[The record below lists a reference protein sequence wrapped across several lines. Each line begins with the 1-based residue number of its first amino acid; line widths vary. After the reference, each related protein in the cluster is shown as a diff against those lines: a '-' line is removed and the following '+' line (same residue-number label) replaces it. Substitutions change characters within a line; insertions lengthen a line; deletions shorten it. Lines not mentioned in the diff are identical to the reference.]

1 MSANHHPASENAH
14 PAFPPIARLG
24 LSLVIGGTMAVVLAY
39 ALAFAPAPWPARSA
53 WLMAAAQPAIMV
65 GAMALSTRG
74 RRARDWR
81 WVLTLVVVALSV
93 LSGLLA
99 VLLMPAE
106 QVTTPLWFSLPPRVL
121 VLLVLVVAVPSVAL
135 PWVYAK
141 TYVAVADSE

>member
-1 MSANHHPASENAH
+1 MTAPASSVSPNAQ
-14 PAFPPIARLG
+14 PGFPPIARLG
-24 LSLVIGGTMAVVLAY
+24 LALMIGGTMAVALAY
-39 ALAFAPAPWPARSA
+39 ALAFAPAPWPTRSA

-74 RRARDWR
+74 RSARDRR

-106 QVTTPLWFSLPPRVL
+106 QATTPLWLGLPPRVL
-121 VLLVLVVAVPSVAL
+121 VLLVLVVAVPTVAL
-135 PWVYAK
+135 PWAYAK
-141 TYVAVADSE
+141 TFVAVADSE

>member
-1 MSANHHPASENAH
+1 MTAHTPSASQDVRPS
-14 PAFPPIARLG
+14 FPPIARLG
-24 LSLVIGGTMAVVLAY
+24 LMLVVGGTMAVALAY
-39 ALAFAPAPWPARSA
+39 ALAFAAAPWPARSA

-74 RRARDWR
+74 QSARDRR

-106 QVTTPLWFSLPPRVL
+106 QATTPLWLGLPPRVL

-141 TYVAVADSE
+141 TFVVVADGE